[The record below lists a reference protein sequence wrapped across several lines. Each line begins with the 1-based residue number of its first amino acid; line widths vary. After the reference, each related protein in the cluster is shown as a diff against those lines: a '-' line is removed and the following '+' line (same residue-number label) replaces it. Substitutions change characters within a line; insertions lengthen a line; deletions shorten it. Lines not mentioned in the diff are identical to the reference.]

1 MADGAKLARP
11 LCVTLRVVID
21 DVSAV
26 RVVALHGRL
35 DLESLAAFAEIAA
48 DLSVGMRCDLT
59 NLKSADHAGMDLLA
73 RLCDHGVDVV
83 GASPY
88 IAMCLADARKNEH

>member
-1 MADGAKLARP
+1 
-11 LCVTLRVVID
+11 VID
-21 DVSAV
+21 DVSAK

-59 NLKSADHAGMDLLA
+59 NLKSADHAGMALLA
-73 RLCDHGVDVV
+73 RLRSQGVLVV

-88 IAMCLADARKNEH
+88 IEMCINEAPQHGR